1 MESLTQSQ
9 LEEKLEK
16 LELLMRIGTALSA
29 ERSKDRLIEM
39 ILLEAKA
46 LCNADG
52 GTLYLRS
59 EDTLRFAILRSDS
72 LGIALGGSTGKPVT
86 LPLLPL
92 HDPLTGEPNRSNVA
106 TCAALLKESVNIP
119 HTYSISTAF
128 DFSATKAFYVHNK

>member
-52 GTLYLRS
+52 GTLYLRAD
-59 EDTLRFAILRSDS
+59 DTLRFAILRSDS
-72 LGIALGGSTGKPVT
+72 LGIALGGILIVI
-86 LPLLPL
+86 
-92 HDPLTGEPNRSNVA
+92 A
-106 TCAALLKESVNIP
+106 I
-119 HTYSISTAF
+119 AF
-128 DFSATKAFYVHNK
+128 LITSYAG